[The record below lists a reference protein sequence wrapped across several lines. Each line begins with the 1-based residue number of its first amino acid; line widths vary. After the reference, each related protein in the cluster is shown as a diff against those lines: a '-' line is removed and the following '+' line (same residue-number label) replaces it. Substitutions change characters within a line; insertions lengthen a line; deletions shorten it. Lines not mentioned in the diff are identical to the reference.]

1 MGWIMKTCNSCHVYV
16 QNKKDFCPLCGT
28 PLEDIQT
35 PDYSLPSN
43 SYPDLSRALAKYNF
57 VMRLL
62 LLITLLGSGVSLLV
76 NLLVSPGFLWSL
88 IVIASS
94 AYCWLVVPPLLRR
107 NVNFAAQTVLQVLGT
122 SLLLVALDS
131 IIGFRGWS
139 VSYVIPGLLMAGILS
154 IGLMAVF
161 NRTYL
166 SQYVL
171 YQVLMGIFGFIPLLL
186 HLLGLPS
193 NLPMVILTGALA
205 MASLLITFIFS
216 DRTVKNEFKRRFH
229 L

>member
-1 MGWIMKTCNSCHVYV
+1 MKTCNSCHVLV

-28 PLEDIQT
+28 PLDPAQT
-35 PDYSLPSN
+35 PAYPLPSN
-43 SYPDLSRALAKYNF
+43 HYPDLSRALAKYNF
-57 VMRLL
+57 VVRIL

-88 IVIASS
+88 IVIAAST
-94 AYCWLVVPPLLRR
+94 YCWLVVPPLLRR
-107 NVNFAAQTVLQVLGT
+107 GVNYAAQTVLQVFGT
-122 SLLLVALDS
+122 SLLMIVLDS

-139 VSYVIPGLLMAGILS
+139 ISYVIPGLLMAGILS
-154 IGLMAVF
+154 IGLMAIF
-161 NRTYL
+161 NRTFW

-171 YQVLMGIFGFIPLLL
+171 YQVLMGVFGFIPLLL
-186 HLLGLPS
+186 YLLGLPS
-193 NLPMVILTGALA
+193 NLLMVIFTGALA